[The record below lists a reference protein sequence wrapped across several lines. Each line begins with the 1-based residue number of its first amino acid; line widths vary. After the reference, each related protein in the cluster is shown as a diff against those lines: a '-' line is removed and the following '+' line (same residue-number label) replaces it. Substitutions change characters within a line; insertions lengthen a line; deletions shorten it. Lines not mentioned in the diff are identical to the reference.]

1 MKMAVGVG
9 WVMGMLQVKI
19 KFRWNFWILTW
30 IQQVQKGIHLYW
42 PCLLLLSKCYVDK
55 GDAFC
60 KAEAAYQRHPWISK
74 MVSQKCRRSLLNKHR
89 AASKWKLVLL
99 LCLNVNSIVQLHG
112 NRIAKWR
119 SIVELKLEL
128 DREGREGRET
138 DGWLYGWKNRIGREN
153 QSLYN
158 DKDRDFNNFSDGQ
171 LLILGNERICRPVP
185 PEN

>member
-30 IQQVQKGIHLYW
+30 IQQVQKGVLLYW
-42 PCLLLLSKCYVDK
+42 PWLLLLSKCYVDK
-55 GDAFC
+55 EDAFC
-60 KAEAAYQRHPWISK
+60 KTEAAYQRYPWISE
-74 MVSQKCRRSLLNKHR
+74 MVSQKCRTSLLNKHR
-89 AASKWKLVLL
+89 AAREWKLVSL
-99 LCLNVNSIVQLHG
+99 LCLNFNSTVQLHG

-119 SIVELKLEL
+119 SIVELELEL

-138 DGWLYGWKNRIGREN
+138 DGWLYGWENGIGREN
-153 QSLYN
+153 QSLYT
-158 DKDRDFNNFSDGQ
+158 DKERDFNNFSDGQ
-171 LLILGNERICRPVP
+171 LLMLWNVRICRPVP